1 MDSFPRREQFL
12 RARQRLLEGLAEY
25 AATQSQVVRD
35 GVIQRFE
42 FTADQARKALEERLK
57 ADGCPD
63 PLLTPKAVIRQAS
76 AAGLVKDQEG
86 WLQLLG
92 DRNITSHLYSEATA
106 DQVFSRIQGTHLPL
120 LDALAAVLARE

>member
-63 PLLTPKAVIRQAS
+63 PLLTPKIVIHQAF

-86 WLQLLG
+86 WLQLLS
-92 DRNITSHLYSEATA
+92 DRNITSHSCSEATA
-106 DQVFSRIQGTHLPL
+106 DQVFARIRETHLPL
-120 LDALAAVLARE
+120 LDALTGALAG